1 MAKGSSYA
9 RKQKRQQFRQAGF
22 LKIKNMFGR
31 FSEQG
36 IAWYTK
42 MAEDGKESERIN
54 EKRRLDSIEEQLMSK
69 LNILK
74 ETWESFGYNSDEIS
88 KLEEAWTITAIK
100 DKDTYRADKKQA
112 NVLRR
117 EAQQSLAARK
127 NAGN

>member
-42 MAEDGKESERIN
+42 MAEDGRELERAN

-74 ETWESFGYNSDEIS
+74 ENWESVGYNSDEIS

-100 DKDTYRADKKQA
+100 DKDTYRSDKKQA

-127 NAGN
+127 NARN

>member
-9 RKQKRQQFRQAGF
+9 RKQRRQQFRQAGF

-31 FSEQG
+31 YSEQG

-42 MAEDGKESERIN
+42 MAEDGRELESVN

-69 LNILK
+69 LNTLK

>member
-1 MAKGSSYA
+1 
-9 RKQKRQQFRQAGF
+9 
-22 LKIKNMFGR
+22 
-31 FSEQG
+31 
-36 IAWYTK
+36 
-42 MAEDGKESERIN
+42 
-54 EKRRLDSIEEQLMSK
+54 MSK